1 MKKSIFIA
9 SLALFIASTS
19 SAAVSSSLTVNG
31 DTRIGSDV
39 SVSASCGDVPNASL
53 VPITLSQIGM
63 ASRVGFAAT
72 VGSNGSFFTTV
83 RLPSTG
89 FQPGPAFLS
98 ATCPDGSTIMSA
110 IILSASITSS
120 SITSG
125 DVAGVSTTPVGGV
138 AAGVAG
144 LDLTLIIAGIL
155 VSAGIIGLLLG
166 SKRETPVH

>member
-110 IILSASITSS
+110 IILSS